1 MMMANKIRNLVA
13 TGVAAMLLTAPVAV
27 HADDGSRLWLRQT
40 ASGSPQITLDA
51 KASPTTDIAVK
62 ELVQAWRGGS
72 VTLQTVRRK
81 GMKDDAFTVSIRGG
95 LTTVSSPSDI
105 GLLYGAYHLL
115 RLQGTGSIAGA
126 MAGKED
132 FTVTETPFH
141 DIRVLDH
148 WDNLN
153 GNSERGYAGRSIFWN
168 MKADKTNDVD
178 GIVNNPL
185 HNTMYMRANASLG
198 INGAVLNNVN
208 ASPQMLTPEVLD
220 WVRQYAD
227 ALRPYGIKVYLAV
240 NFSSPVVLDKLKT
253 ADPLDKDVQ
262 RWWKQKVKDIYKLI
276 PDFGGFLVKANSEG
290 QPGPMDFG
298 RTHADGANVLAQAL
312 RPYGGIVMWRAFV
325 YSPTDPDRAKQAR
338 LEFEHLDG
346 KFLDNVIIQIKNGPI
361 DFQPRE
367 PFNPLFGALHETSC
381 MAEFQVTQEYLGQS
395 NHLAYLGTM
404 WQEFFEEV
412 NRYASYAPYQQ
423 QSRYNAISAVANVGT
438 DASWCGHPLAQA
450 NWYAYGRM
458 AWNPQLDAESVAKEW
473 VAQTFLSSEGSDVF
487 STVVDMLM
495 RSREAVVDYEMPV
508 GLHHQFG
515 DSHYAPGPWQDM
527 PGVRRDWL
535 PVFYNQADASG
546 IGFDRTAATGSGNT
560 AQYPDE
566 FYRLVE
572 DVSTCPDKY
581 LLWFHHVPW
590 NHRCQSGRTLW
601 EELCFRYQHG
611 VDEARDMQR
620 QWNSLQG
627 KVDPDI
633 FKDVQV
639 RLMTQT
645 RDAEWWKDGC
655 LLYFQTFSRMPL
667 PDYVD
672 PPVHT
677 LEECQ
682 KARLNVGLYR
692 SPTREEL
699 NRQR

>member
-1 MMMANKIRNLVA
+1 MCRINNIKYCLVA
-13 TGVAAMLLTAPVAV
+13 GVVALFFALPSKV
-27 HADDGSRLWLRQT
+27 CADDGSRLWLRQT
-40 ASGSPQITLDA
+40 ASGNPQITLEIKSSA
-51 KASPTTDIAVK
+51 TTDIAVN
-62 ELVQAWRGGS
+62 ELTKAWNGGNVILRTS
-72 VTLQTVRRK
+72 RQK
-81 GMKDDAFTVSIRGG
+81 GMKPDAFTIDIHEGS
-95 LTTVSSPSDI
+95 TVVTSPSDI
-105 GLLYGAYHLL
+105 GLLYGVYHLL
-115 RLQGTGSIAGA
+115 RLQGMGRIAEA
-126 MAGKED
+126 VNGK
-132 FTVTETPFH
+132 TSYSVTESPFH

-148 WDNLN
+148 WDNLD
-153 GNSERGYAGRSIFWN
+153 GNSERGYAGSSIFWK
-168 MKADKTNDVD
+168 MKED
-178 GIVNNPL
+178 GINDIAEILNNPL

-208 ASPQMLTPEVLD
+208 ASPRMLTHEVLD

-227 ALRPYGIKVYLAV
+227 ILRPYGIKVYLSV
-240 NFSSPVVLDKLKT
+240 NFSSPAVLDGLKT
-253 ADPLDKDVQ
+253 SDPLNKEVRQ
-262 RWWKQKVKDIYKLI
+262 WWKQKVKEIYKLI

-298 RTHADGANVLAQAL
+298 RTHADGANMLAQAL

-325 YSPTDPDRAKQAR
+325 YSPTDPDRAKQAC
-338 LEFEHLDG
+338 LEFEDLDG
-346 KFLDNVIIQIKNGPI
+346 LFLDNVIIQIKNGPI

-367 PFNPLFGALHETSC
+367 PHNPLFGTLQKTPN
-381 MAEFQVTQEYLGQS
+381 MVEFQVTQEYLGQS

-404 WQEFFEEV
+404 WQEFFEEAD
-412 NRYASYAPYQQ
+412 RYAGYTDYQQ
-423 QSRYNAISAVANVGT
+423 QARYNAISGVANIGT

-458 AWNPQLDAESVAKEW
+458 AWNPHLDAKDIAEEW
-473 VAQTFLSSEGSDVF
+473 VVQTFLSSQGSTLTT
-487 STVVDMLM
+487 TVVDMLM

-515 DSHYAPGPWQDM
+515 DSHYAPGPWQNF
-527 PGVRRDWL
+527 PNVRRDWL
-535 PVFYNQADASG
+535 PVFYNKADTLG

-560 AQYPDE
+560 AQYGDE
-566 FYRLVE
+566 FYRMVE
-572 DVSTCPDKY
+572 NVNTCPDKY

-590 NHRCQSGRTLW
+590 DHQCQSGRRLW
-601 EELCFRYQHG
+601 DELCYRYQHG
-611 VDEARDMQR
+611 VDEVRDMQR

-627 KVDPDI
+627 QVDPAI
-633 FKDVQV
+633 FRDVQV
-639 RLMTQT
+639 RLMTQA

-655 LLYFQTFSRMPL
+655 LLYFQTFSRMPF

-692 SPTREEL
+692 SPSREEL